1 LGKTTMLNCL
11 TASIPSGERVVT
23 AEEVFELTN
32 VGLWRMWTANLRLL
46 TDSGAVTSGDPV

>member
-1 LGKTTMLNCL
+1 MLNCL